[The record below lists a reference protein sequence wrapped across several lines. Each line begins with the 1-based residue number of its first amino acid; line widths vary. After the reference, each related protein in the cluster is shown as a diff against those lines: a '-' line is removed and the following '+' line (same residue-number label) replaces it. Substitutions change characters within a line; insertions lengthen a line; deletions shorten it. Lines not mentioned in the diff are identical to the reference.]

1 MQHVP
6 PSAVSRM
13 VLKTWFWRPLSR
25 ITRSF
30 HLLPPVGI
38 LIIFLLLITS
48 GQVREL
54 YLFYLEATPPLPIA
68 FAFVTFA
75 LVSATLFV
83 SHFWL
88 NPVQRDI
95 VHANPAEVP
104 GIAEYS
110 GLRRFMACA
119 LAFLPWLGLGA
130 GLWLAR
136 SKMIA
141 LNETL
146 AEMAQPFMK
155 VPSARG
161 DPVIKPSVDAISA
174 ALGDLQTKALATAV
188 LAVVVG
194 VVVTYLLDLV
204 PRSAGRTTAF
214 GRMWRKLMI
223 AVLYVGSLGRPDTF
237 RKSVAYYRIPW
248 RIREDKI
255 VGLTC
260 WVALLAALLIGAVS
274 IPQYLAEPIDFYRR
288 LGPFATMAIGIVF
301 FYSLAALLAYLS
313 REARWQSAGFPVLA
327 VAVILT
333 VVCVYAGVPTA
344 TIALGGC
351 IAVLILAVLTIVLRL
366 ERPMTVLLCV
376 MGVLAF
382 AILRRE
388 HYLVAQNEPIEVRT
402 GVSAVADKQNPQ
414 VRNIDLA
421 EKFKT
426 WLDSR
431 GDRSKWAGRP
441 YPVFIV
447 AVESGGIYAATAA
460 ATLLARLQD
469 RCPAFAQHVF
479 AISAVSGGS
488 IGATLFQSHL
498 HSLKEQLQD
507 STCDP
512 SQFANG
518 PIERTM
524 SKIILDDHFSPIV
537 GSIVPDLIGQS
548 WDRAQGLQQSLSQSI
563 TRYDKTAAEIIGK
576 PYEDDWSATGA
587 APALILNSTWAE
599 QGLRVAYAP
608 FVLSGEYPVYS
619 FFDCKILGDGAKGTP
634 LINAAVTS
642 ARFPGILPPF
652 SVLRRTAKPAP
663 DDSRGCYMPP
673 STATAAAAN
682 GDAEDTAKRW
692 NFVDGAYSDPIGAA
706 TALDILEVLESLN
719 RTDVDLQLI
728 LLTGAPPLPNY
739 DSVNGTAFR
748 DLIAPVNA
756 VLNVRSQLANQS
768 VERAVNY
775 FKSKPGASP
784 ADDPEALPPQLKL
797 IRLPDETFGLSLGWK
812 ISHVTLELVSAILG
826 RADIC
831 IDDAN
836 TMLANAEQDLQQGK
850 PALNDERKRDLLDA
864 IKFFNSNSC
873 TLRNIEKTLT
883 AR

>member
-1 MQHVP
+1 
-6 PSAVSRM
+6 M

-38 LIIFLLLITS
+38 LIIFLLLVTS

-54 YLFYLEATPPLPIA
+54 YLFYLEAAPPLPII

-119 LAFLPWLGLGA
+119 LAFLPWLGLAA

-136 SKMIA
+136 SKMKG
-141 LNETL
+141 LDETL
-146 AEMAQPFMK
+146 TGMAQPFMS
-155 VPSARG
+155 VTTAQG
-161 DPVIKPSVDAISA
+161 DPVIRPTVEAISGTLA
-174 ALGDLQTKALATAV
+174 DLRTKALAAAV
-188 LAVVVG
+188 LAVAVG
-194 VVVTYLLDLV
+194 ALVTYLLDLV
-204 PRSAGRTTAF
+204 PRRAGRTTVF
-214 GRMWRKLMI
+214 GRVWRKLMI
-223 AVLYVGSLGRPDTF
+223 AALYVGSLGRPEAF

-248 RIREDKI
+248 RIREDMI

-260 WVALLAALLIGAVS
+260 WVALFAALLIAAVS
-274 IPQYLAEPIDFYRR
+274 IPQYLSQPIDFYRR
-288 LGPFATMAIGIVF
+288 VGPFATIAIGILF
-301 FYSLAALLAYLS
+301 FYSIAALLAYLS
-313 REARWQSAGFPVLA
+313 RQARWQSAGFPVLA

-333 VVCVYAGVPTA
+333 IVCVYAGVPTA
-344 TIALGGC
+344 TIAFGGC
-351 IAVLILAVLTIVLRL
+351 IAAFILAVLTIVLRL

-376 MGVLAF
+376 MGILAF
-382 AILRRE
+382 CILRRE
-388 HYLVAQNEPIEVRT
+388 HYLLAQNEPIEVRT

-431 GDRSKWAGRP
+431 GDKSRWAGRR
-441 YPVFIV
+441 YPTFIV

-498 HSLKEQLQD
+498 HSLKEQAQN
-507 STCDP
+507 STCDAP
-512 SQFANG
+512 QFANG

-563 TRYDKTAAEIIGK
+563 TQHDKTASEIIDK
-576 PYEDDWSATGA
+576 PYEEDWSATGA

-652 SVLRRTAKPAP
+652 SVLRRAVKSAVGEPSGCSSSTPTTAK
-663 DDSRGCYMPP
+663 
-673 STATAAAAN
+673 N
-682 GDAEDTAKRW
+682 GSEDTVTRW

-719 RTDVDLQLI
+719 RPDVDLQLI

-748 DLIAPVNA
+748 DLIAPVSA

-775 FKSKPGASP
+775 FRSKPGAPP
-784 ADDPEALPPQLKL
+784 ADDPETLPPQLKL

-812 ISHVTLELVSAILG
+812 ISHATFELVSAIIG

-831 IDDAN
+831 VVNGKAMLEDA
-836 TMLANAEQDLQQGK
+836 
-850 PALNDERKRDLLDA
+850 EREMKDKTTLDVDRKQDLLDA
-864 IKFFNSNSC
+864 IKFLNNNSC
-873 TLRNIEKTLT
+873 TLRDIEKTLT